1 MQKYVCALCGYEYD
15 PEVGDPDSGIA
26 PGTAF
31 EDIPE
36 DWVCPVCGV
45 GKENFQPAEC
55 TIRRICGLVWKD
67 YTGPLFIFMAGKD
80 KTASREKTIVMT
92 GIVGIVANVL
102 LASFKALVG
111 VAVHSTAMV
120 LDAVNN
126 FSDVLSSLVTII
138 GTKIASRKPDKKHP
152 LGHGRVEYLAQMIIA
167 ALILYAGITA
177 LWESIKKIITPVDP
191 DHSAVSLALISV
203 AIVVKIFLG
212 LYVRKQGKKA
222 KSELLISSGTDALFD
237 AILSTAVLI
246 SAIILLIFKFNIE
259 AYVSVIIAV
268 FILKAGIEIIIEAV
282 DDMLGHRVEVEYTKK
297 VKESVLSFDEVY
309 GAYDIVLHNYGPDRY
324 LGSVHIEV
332 DDRMTADKIDSLTRN
347 ITQKVCE
354 DTGII
359 LTAVGI
365 YSNNSSNDRLMKMRK
380 DITELV
386 VDHKHIL
393 QLHGFYVD
401 EEKKRIT
408 FDVVVDFDEQDRE
421 GLLKHIVG
429 DVKNALPEY
438 EVVVAMDSDISDQ

>member
-1 MQKYVCALCGYEYD
+1 M
-15 PEVGDPDSGIA
+15 
-26 PGTAF
+26 
-31 EDIPE
+31 
-36 DWVCPVCGV
+36 
-45 GKENFQPAEC
+45 
-55 TIRRICGLVWKD
+55 WKD

-92 GIVGIVANVL
+92 GIAGIVANVL

-191 DHSAVSLALISV
+191 DHSAVSLVLISV

-347 ITQKVCE
+347 ITQKVFE
-354 DTGII
+354 DTGIF

-365 YSNNSSNDRLMKMRK
+365 YSNNSSNESLMKMRK

>member
-1 MQKYVCALCGYEYD
+1 M
-15 PEVGDPDSGIA
+15 
-26 PGTAF
+26 
-31 EDIPE
+31 
-36 DWVCPVCGV
+36 
-45 GKENFQPAEC
+45 
-55 TIRRICGLVWKD
+55 WKD

-365 YSNNSSNDRLMKMRK
+365 YSNNSSNERLMKMRK
-380 DITELV
+380 DITALV

>member
-1 MQKYVCALCGYEYD
+1 
-15 PEVGDPDSGIA
+15 
-26 PGTAF
+26 
-31 EDIPE
+31 
-36 DWVCPVCGV
+36 
-45 GKENFQPAEC
+45 
-55 TIRRICGLVWKD
+55 
-67 YTGPLFIFMAGKD
+67 MADKD
-80 KTASREKTIVMT
+80 KTASREKTIVRT
-92 GIVGIVANVL
+92 GIIGIVANVL

-177 LWESIKKIITPVDP
+177 LWESVKKIITPVDP
-191 DHSAVSLALISV
+191 EHSAVSLALISV

-212 LYVRKQGKKA
+212 LYVKKQGKKA
-222 KSELLISSGTDALFD
+222 KSDLLISSGTDALFD

-259 AYVSVIIAV
+259 AYVSVIIAI
-268 FILKAGIEIIIEAV
+268 FILKAGIEIIVEAV

-297 VKESVLSFDEVY
+297 VKESVLTFDEVF

-324 LGSVHIEV
+324 LGSVHIEI

-347 ITQKVCE
+347 ITQKVYE

-365 YSNNSSNDRLMKMRK
+365 YSNNSSNEHLMKMRK

-386 VDHKHIL
+386 VDHQHIL

-421 GLLKHIVG
+421 GLMKHIIG

>member
-1 MQKYVCALCGYEYD
+1 
-15 PEVGDPDSGIA
+15 
-26 PGTAF
+26 
-31 EDIPE
+31 
-36 DWVCPVCGV
+36 
-45 GKENFQPAEC
+45 
-55 TIRRICGLVWKD
+55 VWKD

-191 DHSAVSLALISV
+191 DHSAVSLVLISV

-347 ITQKVCE
+347 ITQKVFE
-354 DTGII
+354 DTGIF

-365 YSNNSSNDRLMKMRK
+365 YSNNSSNESLMKMRK

>member
-1 MQKYVCALCGYEYD
+1 
-15 PEVGDPDSGIA
+15 
-26 PGTAF
+26 
-31 EDIPE
+31 
-36 DWVCPVCGV
+36 
-45 GKENFQPAEC
+45 
-55 TIRRICGLVWKD
+55 
-67 YTGPLFIFMAGKD
+67 MADQTKIIN
-80 KTASREKTIVMT
+80 REKTIVRT
-92 GIVGIVANVL
+92 GIIGIVANIL

-111 VAVHSTAMV
+111 VAIHSTAMV

-126 FSDVLSSLVTII
+126 FSDVLSSVVTII

-177 LWESIKKIITPVDP
+177 LWESIKKIIDPVDP
-191 DHSAVSLALISV
+191 DHSAVSLGIISV

-212 LYVRKQGKKA
+212 LYVKKQGKKA
-222 KSELLISSGTDALFD
+222 KSDLLISSGTDALFD

-246 SAIILLIFKFNIE
+246 SAVILIFFKFNIE
-259 AYVSVIIAV
+259 AYVSIIISL
-268 FILKAGIEIIIEAV
+268 FILKAGFGIIKEAV
-282 DDMLGHRVEVEYTKK
+282 DDMLGHRVETEYTKK
-297 VKESVLSFDEVY
+297 VKETVTTFPEVY

-332 DDRMTADKIDSLTRN
+332 DDTMTADKIDSLTRN
-347 ITQKVCE
+347 ITGKVYE
-354 DTGII
+354 ETGII

-365 YSNNSSNDRLMKMRK
+365 YSNNSSDERLMKMRK

-408 FDVVVDFDEQDRE
+408 FDVVVDFEEQDRE
-421 GLLKHIVG
+421 GLIAHIKN
-429 DVKNALPEY
+429 DVKNVLPEY
-438 EVVVAMDSDISDQ
+438 ELVVAIDSDISDQ

>member
-1 MQKYVCALCGYEYD
+1 
-15 PEVGDPDSGIA
+15 
-26 PGTAF
+26 
-31 EDIPE
+31 
-36 DWVCPVCGV
+36 
-45 GKENFQPAEC
+45 
-55 TIRRICGLVWKD
+55 
-67 YTGPLFIFMAGKD
+67 MADQTKIIN
-80 KTASREKTIVMT
+80 REKTIVRT
-92 GIVGIVANVL
+92 GIIGIVANVL
-102 LASFKALVG
+102 LASLKALIG

-126 FSDVLSSLVTII
+126 FSDVLSSVVTII

-177 LWESIKKIITPVDP
+177 LWESIKKIIEPVDP
-191 DHSAVSLALISV
+191 EHSAVSLGIISV

-212 LYVRKQGKKA
+212 IYVKKQGKNV
-222 KSELLISSGTDALFD
+222 KSDLLISSGTDALFD
-237 AILSTAVLI
+237 AVLSTAVLI
-246 SAIILLIFKFNIE
+246 SAVILIFFKFNIE
-259 AYVSVIIAV
+259 AYVSIIISV
-268 FILKAGIEIIIEAV
+268 FILKAGFGIIKEAV
-282 DDMLGHRVEVEYTKK
+282 DDMLGHRVETEYTKK
-297 VKESVLSFDEVY
+297 VKETVTTFPEVY

-332 DDRMTADKIDSLTRN
+332 DDTMTADKIDSLTRN
-347 ITQKVCE
+347 ITAKVYE
-354 DTGII
+354 ETGII

-365 YSNNSSNDRLMKMRK
+365 YSNNSSDEKLMKMRK

-408 FDVVVDFDEQDRE
+408 FDVVVDFEEQDRE
-421 GLLKHIVG
+421 GLIAHIKN
-429 DVKNALPEY
+429 DVKNVLPEY
-438 EVVVAMDSDISDQ
+438 ELIVAIDSDISDQ

>member
-1 MQKYVCALCGYEYD
+1 M
-15 PEVGDPDSGIA
+15 
-26 PGTAF
+26 
-31 EDIPE
+31 
-36 DWVCPVCGV
+36 
-45 GKENFQPAEC
+45 
-55 TIRRICGLVWKD
+55 WKD

-191 DHSAVSLALISV
+191 DHSAVSLVLISV

-347 ITQKVCE
+347 ITQKVFE
-354 DTGII
+354 DTGIF

-365 YSNNSSNDRLMKMRK
+365 YSNNSSNESLMKMRK

>member
-1 MQKYVCALCGYEYD
+1 MA
-15 PEVGDPDSGIA
+15 
-26 PGTAF
+26 
-31 EDIPE
+31 DI
-36 DWVCPVCGV
+36 
-45 GKENFQPAEC
+45 
-55 TIRRICGLVWKD
+55 
-67 YTGPLFIFMAGKD
+67 D
-80 KTASREKTIVMT
+80 KTESREKTIVRT

-102 LASFKALVG
+102 LATFKALVG

-138 GTKIASRKPDKKHP
+138 GTKIASKKPDKKHP

-191 DHSAVSLALISV
+191 DHSALSLALISV

-212 LYVRKQGKKA
+212 LFVRKQGKKA
-222 KSELLISSGTDALFD
+222 KSDLLISSGTDALFD

-246 SAIILLIFKFNIE
+246 SAVILLIFKFNIE

-268 FILKAGIEIIIEAV
+268 FILKAGFEIIREAV
-282 DDMLGHRVEVEYTKK
+282 DDMLGHRVEGEYTKK
-297 VKESVLSFDEVY
+297 VKESVLTVEEVS

-324 LGSVHIEV
+324 LGSLHIEV
-332 DDRMTADKIDSLTRN
+332 DDRMTADKIDSLTRK
-347 ITQKVCE
+347 ITQKVYD

-365 YSNNSSNDRLMKMRK
+365 YSNNSSNERLMKMRK

-401 EEKKRIT
+401 EEAKRIT

-421 GLLKHIVG
+421 GLMNHIIG
-429 DVKNALPEY
+429 DVKNALPGY
-438 EVVVAMDSDISDQ
+438 EVVVALDSDISDQ

>member
-1 MQKYVCALCGYEYD
+1 
-15 PEVGDPDSGIA
+15 
-26 PGTAF
+26 
-31 EDIPE
+31 
-36 DWVCPVCGV
+36 
-45 GKENFQPAEC
+45 
-55 TIRRICGLVWKD
+55 
-67 YTGPLFIFMAGKD
+67 MADKD
-80 KTASREKTIVMT
+80 KTASREKTIVRT
-92 GIVGIVANVL
+92 GIIGIVANVL

-177 LWESIKKIITPVDP
+177 LWESVKKIITPVDP
-191 DHSAVSLALISV
+191 EHSAISLALISV

-212 LYVRKQGKKA
+212 LYVKKQGKKA
-222 KSELLISSGTDALFD
+222 KSDLLISSGTDALFD

-259 AYVSVIIAV
+259 AYVSVIIAI
-268 FILKAGIEIIIEAV
+268 FILKAGIEIIVEAV

-297 VKESVLSFDEVY
+297 VKESVLTFGEVF

-324 LGSVHIEV
+324 LGSVHIEI

-347 ITQKVCE
+347 ITQKVYE

-365 YSNNSSNDRLMKMRK
+365 YSNNSSNEYLMKMRK

-421 GLLKHIVG
+421 GLMKHIIG

>member
-1 MQKYVCALCGYEYD
+1 
-15 PEVGDPDSGIA
+15 
-26 PGTAF
+26 
-31 EDIPE
+31 
-36 DWVCPVCGV
+36 
-45 GKENFQPAEC
+45 
-55 TIRRICGLVWKD
+55 
-67 YTGPLFIFMAGKD
+67 MAD
-80 KTASREKTIVMT
+80 KNTTASREKIIVRT
-92 GIVGIVANVL
+92 GIIGIVANIL

-126 FSDVLSSLVTII
+126 FSDVLSSVVTII

-191 DHSAVSLALISV
+191 DHSAISLALISV
-203 AIVVKIFLG
+203 AIAVKIVLG
-212 LYVRKQGKKA
+212 LFVRKQGKKA
-222 KSELLISSGTDALFD
+222 KSDLLMSSGTDALFD

-246 SAIILLIFKFNIE
+246 SAIILLIFKVNIE
-259 AYVSVIIAV
+259 AYVSVIIAI
-268 FILKAGIEIIIEAV
+268 FILKAGFEIIREAV
-282 DDMLGHRVEVEYTKK
+282 DDMLGHRVEGEYTKK
-297 VKESVLSFDEVY
+297 VKESVLTFDEVY

-324 LGSVHIEV
+324 LGSVHVEI
-332 DDRMTADKIDSLTRN
+332 DDRMTADKIDTLTRK
-347 ITQKVCE
+347 ITQKVYE

-359 LTAVGI
+359 LTAVGV
-365 YSNNSSNDRLMKMRK
+365 YSNNSSDEHLMKMRK
-380 DITELV
+380 EITELV

-401 EEKKRIT
+401 EEQKRIT

-421 GLLKHIVG
+421 GLMKHIIG
-429 DVKNALPEY
+429 DVKNALPGY

>member
-1 MQKYVCALCGYEYD
+1 M
-15 PEVGDPDSGIA
+15 
-26 PGTAF
+26 
-31 EDIPE
+31 
-36 DWVCPVCGV
+36 
-45 GKENFQPAEC
+45 
-55 TIRRICGLVWKD
+55 WKD

-365 YSNNSSNDRLMKMRK
+365 YSNNSSNERLMKMRK

>member
-1 MQKYVCALCGYEYD
+1 
-15 PEVGDPDSGIA
+15 
-26 PGTAF
+26 
-31 EDIPE
+31 
-36 DWVCPVCGV
+36 
-45 GKENFQPAEC
+45 
-55 TIRRICGLVWKD
+55 
-67 YTGPLFIFMAGKD
+67 MADQTKIID
-80 KTASREKTIVMT
+80 REKTIVRT

-102 LASFKALVG
+102 LASLKALIG

-126 FSDVLSSLVTII
+126 FSDVLSSVVTII

-177 LWESIKKIITPVDP
+177 LWESIKKIIEPVDP
-191 DHSAVSLALISV
+191 EHSAVSLGIISV

-212 LYVRKQGKKA
+212 IYVKKQGKNV
-222 KSELLISSGTDALFD
+222 KSDLLISSGTDALFD
-237 AILSTAVLI
+237 AVLSTAVLI
-246 SAIILLIFKFNIE
+246 SAVILIFFKFNIE
-259 AYVSVIIAV
+259 AYVSIIISV
-268 FILKAGIEIIIEAV
+268 FILKAGFGIIKEAV
-282 DDMLGHRVEVEYTKK
+282 DDMLGHRVETEYTKK
-297 VKESVLSFDEVY
+297 VKETVTTFPEVY

-332 DDRMTADKIDSLTRN
+332 DDTMTADKIDSLTRN
-347 ITQKVCE
+347 ITAKVYE
-354 DTGII
+354 ETGII

-365 YSNNSSNDRLMKMRK
+365 YSNNSSDEKLMKMRK

-408 FDVVVDFDEQDRE
+408 FDVVVDFEEQDRE
-421 GLLKHIVG
+421 GLIAHIKN
-429 DVKNALPEY
+429 DVKNVLPEY
-438 EVVVAMDSDISDQ
+438 ELIVAIDSDISDQ

>member
-1 MQKYVCALCGYEYD
+1 
-15 PEVGDPDSGIA
+15 
-26 PGTAF
+26 
-31 EDIPE
+31 
-36 DWVCPVCGV
+36 
-45 GKENFQPAEC
+45 
-55 TIRRICGLVWKD
+55 
-67 YTGPLFIFMAGKD
+67 MADKD
-80 KTASREKTIVMT
+80 KTASREKTIVRT
-92 GIVGIVANVL
+92 GIIGIVANVL

-177 LWESIKKIITPVDP
+177 LWESVKKIITPVDP
-191 DHSAVSLALISV
+191 EHSAISLALISV

-212 LYVRKQGKKA
+212 LYVKKQGKKA
-222 KSELLISSGTDALFD
+222 KSDLLISSGTDALFD

-259 AYVSVIIAV
+259 AYVSVIIAI
-268 FILKAGIEIIIEAV
+268 FILKAGIEIIVEAV

-297 VKESVLSFDEVY
+297 VKESVLTFGEVF

-324 LGSVHIEV
+324 LGSVHIEI

-347 ITQKVCE
+347 ITQKVYE

-365 YSNNSSNDRLMKMRK
+365 YSNNSSNEHLMKMRK

-421 GLLKHIVG
+421 GLMKHIIG

>member
-1 MQKYVCALCGYEYD
+1 M
-15 PEVGDPDSGIA
+15 
-26 PGTAF
+26 
-31 EDIPE
+31 
-36 DWVCPVCGV
+36 
-45 GKENFQPAEC
+45 
-55 TIRRICGLVWKD
+55 WKD

-120 LDAVNN
+120 LDAVNS

-191 DHSAVSLALISV
+191 DHSAVSLVLISV

-347 ITQKVCE
+347 ITQKVFE
-354 DTGII
+354 DTGIF

-365 YSNNSSNDRLMKMRK
+365 YSNNSSNESLMKMRK

>member
-1 MQKYVCALCGYEYD
+1 
-15 PEVGDPDSGIA
+15 
-26 PGTAF
+26 
-31 EDIPE
+31 
-36 DWVCPVCGV
+36 
-45 GKENFQPAEC
+45 
-55 TIRRICGLVWKD
+55 
-67 YTGPLFIFMAGKD
+67 MADKD
-80 KTASREKTIVMT
+80 KTASREKTIVRT
-92 GIVGIVANVL
+92 GIIGIVANVL

-177 LWESIKKIITPVDP
+177 LWESVKKIITPVDP
-191 DHSAVSLALISV
+191 EHSAVSLALISV

-212 LYVRKQGKKA
+212 LYVKKQGKKA
-222 KSELLISSGTDALFD
+222 KSDLLISSGTDALFD

-259 AYVSVIIAV
+259 AYVSVIIAI
-268 FILKAGIEIIIEAV
+268 FILKAGIEIIVEAV

-297 VKESVLSFDEVY
+297 VKESVLTFDEVF

-324 LGSVHIEV
+324 LGSVHIEI

-347 ITQKVCE
+347 ITQKVYE

-365 YSNNSSNDRLMKMRK
+365 YSNNSSNEHLMKMRK

-421 GLLKHIVG
+421 GLMKHIIG